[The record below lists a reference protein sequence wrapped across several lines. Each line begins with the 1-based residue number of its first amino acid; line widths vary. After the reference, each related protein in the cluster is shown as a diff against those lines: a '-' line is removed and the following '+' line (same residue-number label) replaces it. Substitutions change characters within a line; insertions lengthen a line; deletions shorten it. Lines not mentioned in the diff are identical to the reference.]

1 LPVFFNSIYLI
12 KDQLASQIS
21 SWIHEFRDN
30 DQARLY
36 IDAGF
41 ATFAREWWG
50 IDRWRL
56 SKFMTVNYLYRFSFN
71 ISLSFYFSLVCSLF
85 ST

>member
-1 LPVFFNSIYLI
+1 MDGRQTSFASKLSLTCKRTVFVHFFFKC
-12 KDQLASQIS
+12 KDQLAAQIS

-50 IDRWRL
+50 IDRSRL
-56 SKFMTVNYLYRFSFN
+56 SKFMTVNK
-71 ISLSFYFSLVCSLF
+71 
-85 ST
+85 

>member
-1 LPVFFNSIYLI
+1 MNKRIFVNS
-12 KDQLASQIS
+12 KDQLALDIS
-21 SWIHEFRDN
+21 SWIHEFRDV

-56 SKFMTVNYLYRFSFN
+56 SKFMTVKKIYSY
-71 ISLSFYFSLVCSLF
+71 SLFFDLMNLVCSLF
-85 ST
+85 SS